1 MCGTCPSVVAFT
13 VQSYLGVNTTTT
25 RNCSVQQRVF
35 RWDMPLTYGGYRG
48 QHCFYATDTCGADP
62 GCAGRPAVALCVE
75 LAVAKCR
82 YAVQLESTVV
92 EVAALFG
99 SDWIQACVCVG
110 VEGRGE
116 GGGPPC
122 SAPTVH
128 RRPAPRR
135 PTWTV
140 AATAEREGRRRTSRK
155 GGAYVRVRGKGD

>member
-13 VQSYLGVNTTTT
+13 VQSYLGANATTT

-35 RWDMPLTYGGYRG
+35 RWDIPLTYGGYRG

-62 GCAGRPAVALCVE
+62 GCAGRPAVPLCVE

-99 SDWIQACVCVG
+99 SDWIQACGGRVCAG
-110 VEGRGE
+110 VEGRG
-116 GGGPPC
+116 GGAGSLVRPRLC
-122 SAPTVH
+122 TGAP
-128 RRPAPRR
+128 RPAARR
-135 PTWTV
+135 
-140 AATAEREGRRRTSRK
+140 GRWRRLR
-155 GGAYVRVRGKGD
+155 